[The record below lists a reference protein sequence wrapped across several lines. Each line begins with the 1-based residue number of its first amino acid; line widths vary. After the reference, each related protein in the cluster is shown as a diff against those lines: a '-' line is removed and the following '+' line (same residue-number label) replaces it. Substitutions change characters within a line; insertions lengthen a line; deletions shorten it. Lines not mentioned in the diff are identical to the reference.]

1 MTPAWWEVILHHA
14 VQTGIECSNR
24 RCLHADWN
32 DCTNRNPSI
41 DSADQ
46 NTESTHDTLSFGT
59 DYEITILLTDTTFTT
74 PSELLQVVVVTPTH
88 GTLETPLT
96 VSSYQSI
103 FVASQ
108 NENGQVAQEDQ
119 IEQNDS
125 SVKLKP
131 KQHLP
136 ARTANTAKPE
146 SNPASDWSEERSGQG
161 EGSGVQ
167 SGADSVGNGD
177 LNSAVWGVAREERA
191 SSDWSGWRDAD
202 AEGVFG
208 DRVAC
213 STTEL

>member
-1 MTPAWWEVILHHA
+1 M
-14 VQTGIECSNR
+14 
-24 RCLHADWN
+24 AD
-32 DCTNRNPSI
+32 T
-41 DSADQ
+41 
-46 NTESTHDTLSFGT
+46 
-59 DYEITILLTDTTFTT
+59 
-74 PSELLQVVVVTPTH
+74 VPTY
-88 GTLETPLT
+88 
-96 VSSYQSI
+96 SKSYQSI

-213 STTEL
+213 SAVHLAGSNIGRVTGSYRKLETSILAATRSNWLMLPPASSLRHDYFCVTHFDHRTVE